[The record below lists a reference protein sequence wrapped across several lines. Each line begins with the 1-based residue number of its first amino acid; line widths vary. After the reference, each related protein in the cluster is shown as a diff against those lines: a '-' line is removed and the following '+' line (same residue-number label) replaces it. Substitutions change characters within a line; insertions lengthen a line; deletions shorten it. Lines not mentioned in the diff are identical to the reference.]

1 VPDGNHQIAMEMY
14 RVESSAMRAVGYDD
28 TSHRMR
34 IVFAQG
40 NTHDYC
46 DVPRDIFENLLSAKS
61 KGAYFN
67 RAIKDKYE
75 C

>member
-1 VPDGNHQIAMEMY
+1 MPDGNHQFKMEMY
-14 RVESSAMRAVGYDD
+14 RVESSAIRAVGYDAE
-28 TSHRMR
+28 SLRMR

-46 DVPRDIFENLLSAKS
+46 DVPRDVFENLLSARS
-61 KGAYFN
+61 KGVYFN
-67 RAIKDKYE
+67 RMIKDKYE